1 MKLSTLLL
9 MLCYLAL
16 SGCDATTF
24 ESVPAGATGDCA
36 ANWPGGWIA
45 LDEQGQDDPD
55 FALFI
60 NSKCEIEN
68 VTAKNKSDSALL
80 IKPQFF
86 NAAQHYAILG
96 IADGLRLAD
105 STDDAKNLP
114 AQGYFIM
121 RWDYDNQRMA
131 LRLPAHKLVATLIV
145 NGAIDGSVIRERTA
159 RTLRNNVA
167 GDPAQIHSLLQN
179 MDLFGDSAPA
189 HLRWTGPTRKALDT
203 TLAKLRKQKAD
214 AERHASAQPSSNF
227 RH

>member
-9 MLCYLAL
+9 LLICLAL

-24 ESVPAGATGDCA
+24 ESVPAGASSDCA
-36 ANWPGGWIA
+36 TNWPGGWIA

-60 NSKCEIEN
+60 NTKCEIEN
-68 VTAKNKSDSALL
+68 VTAKNRSDSTLS

-105 STDDAKNLP
+105 SPDDAKNLP
-114 AQGYFIM
+114 TQGYFIM

-145 NGAIDGSVIRERTA
+145 NGAIEGSVTRERTA
-159 RTLRNNVA
+159 RTLRNNVG
-167 GDPAQIHSLLQN
+167 GDPAQIQSLLQN
-179 MDLFGDSAPA
+179 VDLFGDSAPA

-214 AERHASAQPSSNF
+214 AERHAAAQSSNS

>member
-1 MKLSTLLL
+1 MKLSALLL
-9 MLCYLAL
+9 LSICLAL

-24 ESVPAGATGDCA
+24 ESLPAGATSDCA
-36 ANWPGGWIA
+36 AHWPGGWIA

-60 NSKCEIEN
+60 NTKCEIEN
-68 VTAKNKSDSALL
+68 VTTKNKSDSVLP

-105 STDDAKNLP
+105 SPSDAKNLP
-114 AQGYFIM
+114 TQGYFIM
-121 RWDYDNQRMA
+121 RWDYDSQRMA
-131 LRLPAHKLVATLIV
+131 LRSPAHKLVATLIV
-145 NGAIDGSVIRERTA
+145 NGAIDGSVSRERTG
-159 RTLRNNVA
+159 RTLRNNIG
-167 GDPAQIHSLLQN
+167 GDPAQIQSLLQN

-214 AERHASAQPSSNF
+214 AEQHAAKEK
-227 RH
+227 H